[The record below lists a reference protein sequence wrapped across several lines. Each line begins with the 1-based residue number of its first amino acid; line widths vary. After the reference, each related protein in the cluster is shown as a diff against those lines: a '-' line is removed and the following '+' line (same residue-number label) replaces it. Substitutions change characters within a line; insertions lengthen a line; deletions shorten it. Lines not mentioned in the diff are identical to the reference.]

1 MLFDVETKRFMRK
14 RVLGTALI
22 LTSLAIAPVTIADE
36 KPHHHHGAPQ
46 GQMQH
51 GKLEIQDNKAVPTV
65 DLEVFPDEMGG
76 WNVQVKTTN
85 FQFAP
90 ENLDKSSLPTEGHAH
105 LYLNNKKLT
114 RLYGNWHY
122 LGNLPAGFHSVMV
135 TLNTNRHEDLFH
147 KGKRIEVTKR
157 FIVFPAQAGK

>member
-1 MLFDVETKRFMRK
+1 MHKI
-14 RVLGTALI
+14 VLGTVLMMSFTVGSGA
-22 LTSLAIAPVTIADE
+22 IADE
-36 KPHHHHGAPQ
+36 KPHHHQ
-46 GQMQH
+46 GGSSRQMQH
-51 GKLEIQDNKAVPTV
+51 GKLEIPDGKAVPTV

-76 WNVQVKTTN
+76 WNVQVKTSN

-90 ENLDKSSLPTEGHAH
+90 ENLDKSSLPSEGHAH

-147 KGKRIEVTKR
+147 KGKRIEATKR